1 MVLIIVILLPLS
13 MRYIMSHRYEVLI
26 LTVPEI
32 TQDESKMLETELDK
46 LIASNKGSVLSF
58 ERWGKY
64 KLTYPIR
71 HNEYGVYFLIRYE
84 VSTPIT
90 LKVDE
95 LFRIKLGNF
104 VMRHIVT
111 ALEGKSLEYQRPK
124 SLEEAPASRDMDS
137 FLKENKMEGLLSSV
151 DKKEAGMPVAKKAEA
166 TEAATAE

>member
-1 MVLIIVILLPLS
+1 
-13 MRYIMSHRYEVLI
+13 MSQRYEVLI

-32 TQDESKMLETELDK
+32 TQDETKQLETELDK
-46 LIASNKGSVLSF
+46 LISGSKGSVISF

-71 HNEYGVYFLIRYE
+71 HNDYGVYFLMRFEAPE
-84 VSTPIT
+84 VLTK
-90 LKVDE
+90 KVDE
-95 LFRIKLGNF
+95 LFRIKLTNF

-111 ALEGKSLEYQRPK
+111 ALKGDSLLYQRQK

-151 DKKEAGMPVAKKAEA
+151 EGKKEAVSEKKVEVVKATEIEA
-166 TEAATAE
+166 TEPESASAE